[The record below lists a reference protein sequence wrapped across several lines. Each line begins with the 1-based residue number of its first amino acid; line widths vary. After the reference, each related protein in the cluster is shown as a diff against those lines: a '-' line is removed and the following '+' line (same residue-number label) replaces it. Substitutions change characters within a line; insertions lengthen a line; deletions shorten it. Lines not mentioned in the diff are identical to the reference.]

1 MNKNNISINFFK
13 NKIFIC
19 IIKQKTKIEITNIY
33 YKNKKQK
40 IYTNKYYIYNII
52 NVIHNTT
59 I

>member
-1 MNKNNISINFFK
+1 MYYKK
-13 NKIFIC
+13 
-19 IIKQKTKIEITNIY
+19 KTKMEITNIY

>member
-1 MNKNNISINFFK
+1 MIMALTTKM
-13 NKIFIC
+13 FIC
-19 IIKQKTKIEITNIY
+19 IIKKKTKMEITNIY

>member
-1 MNKNNISINFFK
+1 MYYKK
-13 NKIFIC
+13 
-19 IIKQKTKIEITNIY
+19 KTKMEITNIY

-52 NVIHNTT
+52 NVIHSTT